1 MGRAERVQKPGP
13 CTELVRHL
21 VAFELDGGN
30 ERDLRFFFSSHQQS
44 TTVNHDNLAGAIT
57 LLHKE

>member
-1 MGRAERVQKPGP
+1 VPVHPPRS
-13 CTELVRHL
+13 TFL
-21 VAFELDGGN
+21 F
-30 ERDLRFFFSSHQQS
+30 RFFFSSHQQS